1 MLLAAEPHILLC
13 TVEWGDC
20 DPAGIIDYPTYD
32 HGMGAA
38 SRHLLAA
45 LGFDAGKPPLG
56 LECARVGR
64 SGL

>member
-1 MLLAAEPHILLC
+1 MLLAAEPHLLLR

-38 SRHLLAA
+38 SRHLRAA

-56 LECARVGR
+56 LDSGGVVRGR
-64 SGL
+64 F